1 MVSIACKSRIQLMT
15 KLTDTL
21 CLQCGLCCN
30 GVLFADVRPEPGD
43 NSPLFAGR
51 SRVNQ
56 PCPAF
61 NAGTCAC
68 AIYTERPARCR
79 KFECR
84 QLIGVQAGEITT
96 DAALKRIRTVRKL
109 AAKVE
114 GLLAELGHNH
124 PKLPLSRRFKR
135 CQRAAEAGGFT
146 SDQLETLADL
156 QLAVH
161 ELTLLLAQHF
171 YAP

>member
-1 MVSIACKSRIQLMT
+1 MT
-15 KLTDTL
+15 PLTDTL

-43 NSPLFAGR
+43 ESPLFAGR

-61 NAGTCAC
+61 NLDTCAC
-68 AIYTERPARCR
+68 AIYRERPVRCR
-79 KFECR
+79 QFECH
-84 QLIGVQAGEITT
+84 QLLGVRAGEITPE
-96 DAALKRIRTVRKL
+96 AALKRIRTTRKL

-114 GLLAELGHNH
+114 KLLTELGHNNL
-124 PKLPLSRRFKR
+124 KLPLSRRFKK
-135 CQRAAEAGGFT
+135 CQRAAETGGLTAEQFG
-146 SDQLETLADL
+146 TLADL

-161 ELTLLLAQHF
+161 ELTRLLARDF

>member
-1 MVSIACKSRIQLMT
+1 MT
-15 KLTDTL
+15 PLTDTL

-43 NSPLFAGR
+43 ESPLFAGR

-61 NAGTCAC
+61 DHDTCAC
-68 AIYTERPARCR
+68 AIYSERPVRCR
-79 KFECR
+79 RFECR
-84 QLIGVQAGEITT
+84 QLLGVQAGEITT
-96 DAALKRIRTVRKL
+96 DAALKRIRKARQL

-114 GLLAELGHNH
+114 TLLAELGHNETR
-124 PKLPLSRRFKR
+124 LSLSRRFR
-135 CQRAAEAGGFT
+135 PCQRAAEAGGLT
-146 SDQLETLADL
+146 SDQLDTLAEL

-161 ELTLLLAQHF
+161 ELTLLLSQHF
-171 YAP
+171 YTPT

>member
-1 MVSIACKSRIQLMT
+1 MPAAPSLDS
-15 KLTDTL
+15 L

-43 NSPLFAGR
+43 PSPLFAGR

-61 NAGTCAC
+61 NSGTCAC
-68 AIYTERPARCR
+68 AIYAERPARCR

-84 QLIGVQAGEITT
+84 QLIGVQAGKISTET
-96 DAALKRIRTVRKL
+96 ALKRIRAAHKL
-109 AAKVE
+109 ASKVE
-114 GLLAELGHNH
+114 QLLTALDHNDIR
-124 PKLPLSRRFKR
+124 LPLSRRFKR
-135 CQRAAEAGGFT
+135 CQAAAETGGLT
-146 SDQLETLADL
+146 PDQLDTLADL
-156 QLAVH
+156 QLSVH
-161 ELTLLLAQHF
+161 ELNLVLARDF

>member
-1 MVSIACKSRIQLMT
+1 MP

-43 NSPLFAGR
+43 KSALFAGR

-56 PCPAF
+56 PCPAL
-61 NAGTCAC
+61 NSETCAC
-68 AIYTERPARCR
+68 AIYTDRPARCR
-79 KFECR
+79 QFECR
-84 QLIGVQAGEITT
+84 QLIGVQAGNITT
-96 DAALKRIRTVRKL
+96 DAALKRIRTARKL

-114 GLLAELGHNH
+114 KLLAALGHNN

-135 CQRAAEAGGFT
+135 CQRAAESGGLT
-146 SDQLETLADL
+146 GDQLDTLADL

-161 ELTLLLAQHF
+161 ELTLLLSQHF
-171 YAP
+171 YTPS

>member
-1 MVSIACKSRIQLMT
+1 MP

-43 NSPLFAGR
+43 QSPLFAGR
-51 SRVNQ
+51 LRVNQ

-61 NAGTCAC
+61 DSGTCAC
-68 AIYTERPARCR
+68 AIYTQRPTRCR
-79 KFECR
+79 TFECR
-84 QLIGVQAGEITT
+84 QLLGVQAGAITT
-96 DAALKRIRTVRKL
+96 EAALKRIRTARRL

-114 GLLAELGHNH
+114 RLLTELGHNN

-135 CQRAAEAGGFT
+135 CQRAAEAGGLT
-146 SDQLETLADL
+146 ADQLDTLAEL

-161 ELTLLLAQHF
+161 ELTLLLSQHF
-171 YAP
+171 YTL

>member
-1 MVSIACKSRIQLMT
+1 MPP
-15 KLTDTL
+15 LTDTL

-43 NSPLFAGR
+43 KSPLFAGR

-56 PCPAF
+56 PCPAL
-61 NAGTCAC
+61 NLETCAC
-68 AIYTERPARCR
+68 AIYAKRPARCR

-84 QLIGVQAGEITT
+84 QFLSVQAGEITA
-96 DAALKRIRTVRKL
+96 DAALKRIRKARQL
-109 AAKVE
+109 AVKVE
-114 GLLAELGHNH
+114 RLLTELGHNDTR
-124 PKLPLSRRFKR
+124 LSLSRRFRR
-135 CQRAAEAGGFT
+135 CQRAAETGGW
-146 SDQLETLADL
+146 SPDQLDTLAEL

-171 YAP
+171 YTPS

>member
-1 MVSIACKSRIQLMT
+1 MP
-15 KLTDTL
+15 KLTDIL

-43 NSPLFAGR
+43 RSPLFAGR

-61 NAGTCAC
+61 NAETCAC
-68 AIYTERPARCR
+68 AIYKDRPARCR

-84 QLIGVQAGEITT
+84 QLLGVQAGEITT
-96 DAALKRIRTVRKL
+96 DAALKRIRKARQL
-109 AAKVE
+109 AGKVE
-114 GLLAELGHNH
+114 KLLTELGNH
-124 PKLPLSRRFKR
+124 ETKLSLSRRFRR
-135 CQRAAEAGGFT
+135 CQRAAEAGGLT
-146 SDQLETLADL
+146 PDQLDTLAEL

-161 ELTLLLAQHF
+161 ELTLQLAQHF
-171 YAP
+171 YTPS